1 MWLDPYEELRRIEER
16 MNRLFR
22 DFWGGRHLALE
33 GDIGR
38 HALVPFEY
46 REPYAD
52 VQETDDEVIVTAEIP
67 GVEKGDI
74 KLRVQDSTLEISA
87 EKKHEAEERKK
98 DFYLAERSY
107 SKFYK
112 ALNLP
117 AKVLSEKAKATYK
130 NGVLEV
136 RLPKAEPQKKTTIKV
151 E

>member
-1 MWLDPYEELRRIEER
+1 MWLDPFEEMRRIEER

-22 DFWGGRHLALE
+22 EFWGGRHLAL
-33 GDIGR
+33 GDDISR

-46 REPYAD
+46 REPYVD
-52 VQETDDEVIVTAEIP
+52 VQETDKEVIVTAEIP

-74 KLRVQDSTLEISA
+74 KLRVHDSTLEISA
-87 EKKHEAEERKK
+87 EKKQEKEERKK
-98 DFYLAERSY
+98 GYYLAERSY
-107 SKFYK
+107 NKFYK
-112 ALNLP
+112 VLTLP

-136 RLPKAEPQKKTTIKV
+136 RLPKAEPEKKKTIKV